1 MDGPEGRGPER
12 GQEAARPWTW
22 PWSPLSSPEAGR
34 THTVGS
40 GPGRGPQ
47 QSRCTVSCVLQNP
60 PGSAGKATRPLNCA
74 GSGLLAG
81 QGPGRRMCG
90 QPLGRVWGFLS
101 SVLDRHVPGVPS
113 CEVRRRADAASAA
126 PRRLQRKPL
135 AEGGKCHWGRTIRP
149 LVIPGAGV
157 TGACPKSLSS
167 RD

>member
-1 MDGPEGRGPER
+1 MGQRGGAQKGDRRQPDR
-12 GQEAARPWTW
+12 G
-22 PWSPLSSPEAGR
+22 
-34 THTVGS
+34 H
-40 GPGRGPQ
+40 GPGVLSLVRRLEEPTQWAADPAGGPSSHAAPSPAA
-47 QSRCTVSCVLQNP
+47 SRIPLALP
-60 PGSAGKATRPLNCA
+60 GKATRPLNCA

-101 SVLDRHVPGVPS
+101 SVLDRHVRGVPS

-149 LVIPGAGV
+149 VVIPGAGV
-157 TGACPKSLSS
+157 TGACPKSVSS
-167 RD
+167 RV